1 MPGIAGILWKNPHQ
15 VNDEVLDRLSGSLL
29 HFENYHCGIVRKDH
43 FFACAVDLNSNSLDL
58 YQHHPNFSAA
68 AIGEIYADPSG
79 SVPRG
84 SGDLAKH
91 FCRQYE
97 AGNADFI
104 SGLEGK
110 FACAL
115 WDKQNEE
122 LRLISDKF
130 GLYPIYYQVIKD
142 GFVFSSELKTIIRVS
157 QMLDPVKIELDELGV
172 LEYFTFGHPLDT
184 RTLVKDVRILPSG
197 SVLSFRFD
205 RGIQL
210 RKYYDISFRP
220 ENEKETE
227 YSAYIPEHQHLMTE
241 IVQQRVFPGE
251 QIDLALSGGLDS
263 RTIAG
268 YFHRLGIPF
277 TSSTFG
283 FPKNIDVT
291 AAEQV
296 ARVVNAPHQ
305 FYHFQPQYVPDHAHE
320 AVYLMDGMGRLG
332 HLHFMF
338 LAQQSADQ
346 AGRFLFSGYMGDVPH
361 GLGLAPTR
369 KFAPDLRK
377 VDSRSS
383 LIRYIKDRYGSF
395 LPSNDHRNA
404 FASFNVDRLQESLED
419 ELSTVLDRAHSN
431 NFYHQ
436 AEYYRFTQREW
447 RWITLDCVVS
457 PRYFR
462 REVRVPFAD
471 SRLIDFLYSLPLS
484 ARYNQ
489 SMYIQSFCDAFP
501 DLAVIPGSSTL
512 APINAGEF
520 SNRLGSA
527 KIYWQYGLKL
537 LVDKVSRG
545 KVTMNV
551 PWVTYQYSDWLRK
564 ELQPWIKEIV
574 LDPKTLSRSIIQK
587 SFIEAAVNDH
597 MAGRKDWAE
606 FLFNLATFEL
616 WMRMFLENAPIPKVA
631 CINPS

>member
-1 MPGIAGILWKNPHQ
+1 MPGIAGMIWKNPYQ
-15 VNDEVLDRLSGSLL
+15 VNDEVLDHVSGSLL
-29 HFENYHCGIVRKDH
+29 HFENYHCGIVRQDH
-43 FFACAVDLNSNSLDL
+43 FFACAVDLNNNPLDL
-58 YQHHPNFSAA
+58 YQHDSIFSAA
-68 AIGEIYADPSG
+68 AIGEIYADQSG
-79 SVPRG
+79 SVPEG
-84 SGDLAKH
+84 SGSLAKH
-91 FCRQYE
+91 FCLQQE
-97 AGNADFI
+97 KGNENFI

-115 WDKQNEE
+115 WDHQNRE
-122 LRLISDKF
+122 LKLIADKF

-172 LEYFTFGHPLDT
+172 LEYFTFGHQLDT
-184 RTLVKDVRILPSG
+184 RTLLKNVSILPSG
-197 SVLSFRFD
+197 SVLSFQFD
-205 RGIQL
+205 RGIRL
-210 RKYYDISFRP
+210 RKYYDITFRP
-220 ENEKETE
+220 ESEKETE
-227 YSAYIPEHQHLMTE
+227 FAAYIPEHQHLMTE

-263 RTIAG
+263 RTLAG
-268 YFHRLGIPF
+268 YFHRQGIPF

-283 FPKNIDVT
+283 FPKNIDVA

-305 FYHFQPQYVPDHAHE
+305 FYHYQPQYIASHANE
-320 AVYLMDGMGRLG
+320 AVFLMDGMCRLG

-338 LAQQSADQ
+338 LAQQAPSHAS
-346 AGRFLFSGYMGDVPH
+346 RFLFSGYMGDVPH

-377 VDSRSS
+377 VDSRSG
-383 LIRYIKDRYGSF
+383 LVRFIKDKHASF
-395 LPSNDHRNA
+395 LPLHVHQRA
-404 FASFNVDRLQESLED
+404 FENFNIDRLHQDLEN

-431 NFYHQ
+431 NFFHQ

-462 REVRVPFAD
+462 KEVRVPFAD

-501 DLAVIPGSSTL
+501 DLANIPGSSTL
-512 APINAGEF
+512 APVNAGDF
-520 SNRLGSA
+520 SNRLGTL

-537 LVDKVSRG
+537 LVDKASRG
-545 KVTMNV
+545 KMTMNV
-551 PWVTYQYSDWLRK
+551 PWVTYQYGDWLRK

-574 LDPKTLSRSIIQK
+574 FDPKTLSRSIIQK

-616 WMRMFLENAPIPKVA
+616 WTRMFIENDSV
-631 CINPS
+631 PSLG